1 MTGASSRQPGW
12 TATRVIV
19 TAVVACFVELALIF
33 VLGAPEMRF
42 SLLTG
47 FIAGVLGGVGGLFF
61 VFRALGDGVNEALKA
76 VGMGFMLRVVL
87 VGVGLVAVMRT
98 PGGNPIAF
106 VFTFFPLFFVFAA
119 LEALAAS
126 SRAKE
131 PPTPTA

>member
-1 MTGASSRQPGW
+1 MTATGARQQGW
-12 TATRVIV
+12 TSTKVIV
-19 TAVVACFVELALIF
+19 AAVVACLVELGLIF
-33 VLGAPEMRF
+33 VLGAQEMRF

-47 FIAGVLGGVGGLFF
+47 FIAGVLGGVGGLYF

-87 VGVGLVAVMRT
+87 VGLGLVLVMKT

-119 LEALAAS
+119 LEAVAAS